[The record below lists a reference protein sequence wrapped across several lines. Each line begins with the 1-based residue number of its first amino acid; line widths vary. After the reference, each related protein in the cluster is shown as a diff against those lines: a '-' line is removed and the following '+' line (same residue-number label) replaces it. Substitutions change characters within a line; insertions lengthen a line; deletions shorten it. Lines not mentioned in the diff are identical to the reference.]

1 MLLVLTSLVG
11 ISHALLQK
19 SIALLIGVKSFHV
32 AAKINRVR
40 ALLVHQF
47 VLIITTSNFLVKK
60 RVKMI
65 LETLFLANLSALT
78 QMVI

>member
-1 MLLVLTSLVG
+1 MLLVASLV
-11 ISHALLQK
+11 IKFPALLQN
-19 SIALLIGVKSFHV
+19 SIALIVLVKSLHV
-32 AAKINRVR
+32 AAKINRVT

-60 RVKMI
+60 HVKMN

>member
-1 MLLVLTSLVG
+1 MLLVASLV
-11 ISHALLQK
+11 IKFPALLQN
-19 SIALLIGVKSFHV
+19 SIALIVLVISLHV
-32 AAKINRVR
+32 AAKINRVT

-60 RVKMI
+60 HVKMN
-65 LETLFLANLSALT
+65 LETLFLAHLSALT